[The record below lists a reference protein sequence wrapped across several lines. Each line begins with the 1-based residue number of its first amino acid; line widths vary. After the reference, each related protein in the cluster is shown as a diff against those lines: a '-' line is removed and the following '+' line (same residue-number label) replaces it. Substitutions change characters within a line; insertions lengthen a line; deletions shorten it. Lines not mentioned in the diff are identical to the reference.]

1 VSEVGL
7 AVRARQEAQ
16 FAPSCLVTVWCG
28 VHEFTA
34 VVRRADPITEQ
45 EGRYGLELVSVAD
58 ATIRK
63 LLFYADSAPRGQ
75 LERSWG
81 GRDPD

>member
-7 AVRARQEAQ
+7 AVRARSEPQ
-16 FAPSCLVTVWCG
+16 FAPSSEVTVWCG

-34 VVRRADPITEQ
+34 IIRRAEPVTEQ
-45 EGRYGLELVSVAD
+45 EGRFGLELVSVAD

-63 LLFYADSAPRGQ
+63 LLFYAESAPRGQ
-75 LERSWG
+75 MERSWG
-81 GRDPD
+81 HPRD